1 MKIIVAGGGKIGK
14 ALTQLLV
21 KEKRDVIL
29 IEKDKNLAEDLA
41 EKLDALI
48 ICGDGSDRKILKDAN
63 ISSADAVV
71 AVTGDDKTNLMICEV
86 AKTVNVPVI
95 VTRLNDFSNESIFSN
110 LGISGII
117 NTTSSAILAFKKVL
131 EVPGKKLIS
140 VIGGNKA
147 EIFDLTISEKSKF
160 ANQLVGE
167 ISKNFVIAAINR
179 DGEIIVPKVG
189 TKIQEGD
196 ILTICAPIEE
206 VKKIEK
212 MI

>member
-160 ANQLVGE
+160 ANRPDLIDTHPKSMFPQ
-167 ISKNFVIAAINR
+167 IPIDFNFCRENR
-179 DGEIIVPKVG
+179 FPG
-189 TKIQEGD
+189 
-196 ILTICAPIEE
+196 LAYR
-206 VKKIEK
+206 
-212 MI
+212 

>member
-1 MKIIVAGGGKIGK
+1 MKIIVVGGGKIGNS
-14 ALTQLLV
+14 LTQLLA

-29 IEKDKNLAEDLA
+29 VERDKNLAEDLA
-41 EKLDALI
+41 EKLDALV

-63 ISSADAVV
+63 INSADAVV
-71 AVTGDDKTNLMICEV
+71 AATGDDKTNLMICEL
-86 AKTVNVPVI
+86 AKSVNVPTI
-95 VTRLNDFSNESIFSN
+95 VTRLNDSSNESIFSK

-140 VIGGNKA
+140 VIGGDKA

-167 ISKNFVIAAINR
+167 AAKNFVIAAISR
-179 DGEIIVPKVG
+179 DGEIIMPKIG

-196 ILTICAPIEE
+196 ILTICAPTEE
-206 VKKIEK
+206 IKKIEK
-212 MI
+212 MV